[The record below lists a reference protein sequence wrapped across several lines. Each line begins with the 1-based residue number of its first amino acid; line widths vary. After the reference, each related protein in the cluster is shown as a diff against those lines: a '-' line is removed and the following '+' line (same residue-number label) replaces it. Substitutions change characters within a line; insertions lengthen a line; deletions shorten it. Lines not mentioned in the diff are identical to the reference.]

1 MKRIILI
8 ISIICI
14 LSCNSKN
21 SNSKKQNNGE
31 SIENI
36 DFDAK
41 DIVGFF
47 DRSKLNNHPHSLWF
61 DKNYQ
66 DYKLDELII
75 EEIKPL
81 IKDFEITIFMGTWC
95 EESQK
100 DLPGFLKILD
110 MAELDKKKLQLIG
123 MTEEKTTPDNLEK
136 DLDIFNIP
144 TYIFKKN
151 GKEINRIVEFPVE
164 TLEKDVLKILSGQE
178 YKNIYADF

>member
-8 ISIICI
+8 ISIIFI

-21 SNSKKQNNGE
+21 SNSKKQNNDE

-47 DRSKLNNHPHSLWF
+47 DRSELNNHPHSLWY

-81 IKDFEITIFMGTWC
+81 IKDLEVTIFMGTWC

-110 MAELDKKKLQLIG
+110 LVKLDKKKLQLIG
-123 MTEEKTTPDNLEK
+123 MTEEKITPDNLEK